1 MSVEE
6 ANEAVKNYIG
16 WGVGAKGSISAYSEH
31 GAKYE
36 EYMKTLNYQGPK
48 VLAETVVK
56 LLKDNRDA
64 KILDIAAG
72 TGLVA
77 EQLVLRGF
85 RNIDGVDAASGLLQ
99 VARNKG
105 IYGKLVCQFVG
116 LGEEM
121 PFENDMTDMEIVL
134 ADSYDIVA
142 MCGAMAKN
150 HLPSSGFADIIRVVK
165 PGGYVVNVFGKKAMN
180 APWHED
186 GLESCLT
193 KLEKGGR
200 WKEISRN
207 TFPNF
212 IADKPGLV
220 LIHQVL

>member
-6 ANEAVKNYIG
+6 ATVAVRNYLG
-16 WGVGAKGSISAYSEH
+16 RGVGAQGAISFYSEH

-48 VLAETVVK
+48 VLAETVAK

-77 EQLVLRGF
+77 EQLVGYGF

-116 LGEEM
+116 QGEQM
-121 PFENDMTDMEIVL
+121 PFEND
-134 ADSYDIVA
+134 SYDIVVI
-142 MCGAMAKN
+142 CGAMGEN
-150 HLPSSGFADIIRVVK
+150 HIPKAAFDDILRVVK
-165 PGGYVVNVFGKKAMN
+165 PGGYIVNVFREEAMFV
-180 APWHED
+180 PWYED
-186 GLESCLT
+186 GLQPYLT
-193 KLEKGGR
+193 KLEKDGL

-207 TFPNF
+207 TFPIF